1 MTQEKLRETIFSDQ
15 KIVLSRECSGICLN
29 MIVKNETAVL
39 ERLFLSVASVV
50 DYFVIVDT
58 GSTDNTPEY
67 IMELSARLGLPGE
80 VHFRDWVNFGHNRQQ
95 ALDIAVS
102 ADKGHWL
109 LFIDADEELKYN
121 NLDFIKNLKIGT
133 TYKLEKHN
141 NKINIRY
148 ALPNL
153 IDITSNHWQWRGA
166 VHECIVN
173 VKGIDIRENLD
184 DSWIIFHTFQ
194 GARSQGITQKEKFL
208 RDAVLLEAELLI
220 NPTNSRSRF
229 YLAQSYRNANEPF
242 KAMVNYSLRVKMGGW
257 QEEVF
262 YSLYQIARLM
272 EQLNHTDE
280 EILAAYA
287 KATDAHPKRAEAIHA
302 AARFCRVKKLYTK
315 GYQIAKSALKMQP
328 PNDALFS
335 EYQIYTKGLLDEFSV
350 NAYWAGYYSESLAA
364 CLKLIEDGFLSNDEL
379 ERVKANAKFTRI
391 KLEEKYNQRFN
402 ENQNN
407 DDKCNIEKKYKVDPL
422 KQNSF
427 DTTST
432 LQLANKINIIS
443 KYTNNSR
450 RKTFHV
456 LGIPHTITLK
466 EYSVCAFTQKVLN
479 LCRMLKSL
487 GHEVFHY
494 GHEDSIVDCTEHVT
508 VITKQDHFDVY
519 GEHDWKSKG
528 FPKFSSNDLVYR
540 KFGEK
545 AVNEINKR
553 KKRNDFLLCPYGGG
567 HKAIA
572 DQLSDLIV
580 CEPGIG
586 YPSGHF
592 ARFKIFESYAV
603 LHAYHGL
610 NAVKTSKNN
619 FWYDVVIPNYYDIDD
634 FEYSFNKDDYILFMG
649 RVSISKGVH
658 IAIELANECKQKLI
672 IAGPDMGNE
681 LLKFK
686 GFETEFISYVGQVGP
701 KQRSDLL
708 SRAKCVLL
716 PSTFLEPFCG
726 VHVEAMLCGTPVISS
741 DWGAFAEY
749 NLHGYTGFRCQ
760 TFDQFVRA
768 IRNIDQIDPSFC
780 NSWASKNFS
789 IDRVATMYDEYFDNV
804 MEVYTGRGWYST
816 YKKDLNLN
824 FRKNHYPK
832 EI

>member
-1 MTQEKLRETIFSDQ
+1 MNQEMLRKTIYSDP
-15 KIVLSRECSGICLN
+15 KVVLSREHSGICLN

-39 ERLFLSVASVV
+39 ERLFHSVASVV

-67 IMELSARLGLPGE
+67 IMELSERLGLPGE
-80 VHFRDWVNFGHNRQQ
+80 VHFREWVNFGHNRQQ
-95 ALDIAVS
+95 ALDIAVT
-102 ADKGHWL
+102 AKKGNWL
-109 LFIDADEELKYN
+109 LFIDADEELKFN
-121 NLDFIKNLKIGT
+121 NLDFIKKLKIGT
-133 TYKLEKHN
+133 TYKLKKHN
-141 NKINIRY
+141 DTINIRY
-148 ALPNL
+148 SLPNL
-153 IDITSNHWQWRGA
+153 LDISSNNWQWRGV

-173 VKGIDIRENLD
+173 VKGLDLRENLD
-184 DSWIIFHTFQ
+184 DAWIIFHAFQ
-194 GARSQGITQKEKFL
+194 GARSQGVTQKEKFL
-208 RDAVLLEAELLI
+208 RDAVLLEAELII
-220 NPTNSRSRF
+220 NPTDSRSRF
-229 YLAQSYRNANEPF
+229 YLAQSYRNAGEPF

-262 YSLYQIARLM
+262 YSLYQIAKLM
-272 EQLNHTDE
+272 EQLNHTDD
-280 EILAAYA
+280 EILTAYA
-287 KATDAHPKRAEAIHA
+287 LAAAAHPKRAEAIHA
-302 AARFCRVKKLYTK
+302 AARFCRVKKHYLK
-315 GYQIAKSALKMQP
+315 GYQLAKSALKMQSP
-328 PNDALFS
+328 TDALFA
-335 EYQIYTKGLLDEFSV
+335 EHQIYTKGLLDEFSV
-350 NAYWAGYYSESLAA
+350 NAYWAGYYSESLDA
-364 CLKLIEDGFLSNDEL
+364 CLKLIEGGFLSVDEL
-379 ERVKANAKFTRI
+379 ERVSANAKFARI
-391 KLEEKYNQRFN
+391 KLTEECNRSFS
-402 ENQNN
+402 ENQINAE
-407 DDKCNIEKKYKVDPL
+407 KLSIERSSRVDSL
-422 KQNSF
+422 KQNMF
-427 DTTST
+427 DNSSEFQLVNKLNITSEFT
-432 LQLANKINIIS
+432 NS
-443 KYTNNSR
+443 K

-487 GHEVFHY
+487 GHEVIHY
-494 GHEDSIVDCTEHVT
+494 GHEDSIVDCSEHVT
-508 VITKQDHFDVY
+508 VITKQEHFDVY
-519 GEHDWKSKG
+519 GEHDWKNKG
-528 FPKFSSNDLVYR
+528 FPKFNTDDLVYR
-540 KFGEK
+540 KFAEK

-634 FEYSFNKDDYILFMG
+634 FNYSFNKDDYLLFMG

-681 LLKFK
+681 LVKFK
-686 GFETEFISYVGQVGP
+686 GSESEFISYVGQVGP

-749 NLHGYTGFRCQ
+749 NLHGYTGFRCN

-768 IRNIDQIDPSFC
+768 IRSIDQIDPSFC
-780 NSWASKNFS
+780 NSWAVKNFS

-816 YKKDLNLN
+816 YKKDKNLN
-824 FRKNHYPK
+824 FRKFDFK
-832 EI
+832 ISK